1 MKKQTSKPEYMIICG
16 LLIHSVPGTT
26 ENLIAEL
33 CQMPGTEVHHRTEDG
48 RLIVTVE
55 SDDKT
60 QAGDVLI
67 QMQSLPGVAAASLV
81 YHHFEDLDAA
91 EREPAQLQE
100 M

>member
-1 MKKQTSKPEYMIICG
+1 MSKEEPMSEHLIICG

-26 ENLIAEL
+26 ENLVAEL

-55 SDDKT
+55 SDDKK
-60 QAGDVLI
+60 QAGDILI
-67 QMQSLPGVAAASLV
+67 QMQSLSDVAAASLV
-81 YHHFEDLDAA
+81 YHHFEELEGT
-91 EREPAQLQE
+91 ERGPAQLQE